1 MEAKEAAK
9 VRQERIEE
17 LKEEMDKNFQNKDE
31 QIKEAVRRKDT
42 EGIWKIWCKAVEEP
56 YIKALD
62 LEEKDAKK
70 MRGRGE
76 IKMVQRTQLPRGNED
91 KHIRNEHSYKA
102 RGSLKQA
109 RRCEQIVYRIRCT
122 AGVGEHQ
129 FPDQEKEILKAT
141 GGLQPR
147 VKGKQRDKNSTR
159 PRSSC

>member
-1 MEAKEAAK
+1 M
-9 VRQERIEE
+9 R
-17 LKEEMDKNFQNKDE
+17 DE
-31 QIKEAVRRKDT
+31 SYGEGFNATSRRGEGREGKINEAVRRKDT

-56 YIKALD
+56 YIKGWD

-76 IKMVQRTQLPRGNED
+76 IKMVQRTPLPRGNED

-122 AGVGEHQ
+122 A
-129 FPDQEKEILKAT
+129 
-141 GGLQPR
+141 
-147 VKGKQRDKNSTR
+147 
-159 PRSSC
+159 